1 MMSIEKIKEILED
14 TLSEARY
21 KHSLGVA
28 DEAKKLAGVYHVDE
42 EQAYIAGLVHDCAK
56 EIPPE
61 KSVEILRE
69 KYGVSVDSIS
79 ILMPKILHG
88 PLGACMAQKEFG
100 LSDPVALDAI
110 SCHTTGKANMSTMA
124 KIIYIADYIEPNR
137 DFENVDVL
145 RKLAYEDIDAAIITG
160 IDYTISDLLS
170 RGLVIHPDTVHARN
184 DLIIKKMKEKD

>member
-69 KYGVSVDSIS
+69 KYGVSVDSI
-79 ILMPKILHG
+79 
-88 PLGACMAQKEFG
+88 
-100 LSDPVALDAI
+100 
-110 SCHTTGKANMSTMA
+110 
-124 KIIYIADYIEPNR
+124 
-137 DFENVDVL
+137 
-145 RKLAYEDIDAAIITG
+145 
-160 IDYTISDLLS
+160 LLF
-170 RGLVIHPDTVHARN
+170 
-184 DLIIKKMKEKD
+184 